1 MKQKKPT
8 PKQAVRRQ
16 LAGEGLRPK
25 KSLGQNFLT
34 DETVLE
40 NIVAAADVTSES
52 CVLEIGPGMGA
63 LTRELA
69 KAAGHVAAVEIDT
82 SILPVLE
89 QNICEFSNV
98 TVVNQDILKADLA
111 ALFADLFGTRS
122 VKVIANLPYYI
133 TTPIIMKLL
142 EEDLPITSVVIMI
155 QREVAR
161 RLAAAPGTKD
171 YGAITPV
178 VQYKAEVTPICDV
191 PPEAFE
197 PAPKVWSSVIRL
209 DLRQTPPVSVTDET
223 HFFHVIRAA
232 FAQRRKTFVNSAGSY
247 PALGVEREDVK
258 KVLQKLN
265 FSENI
270 RGEILGI
277 EQFAQISNELVR
289 ERLSK

>member
-142 EEDLPITSVVIMI
+142 EEDLPITSIVIMI

-209 DLRQTPPVSVTDET
+209 DLRQTPPVSVTDEA

>member
-1 MKQKKPT
+1 MKKQKST
-8 PKQAVRRQ
+8 RQQAVRRQ

-34 DETVLE
+34 DETVLSE
-40 NIVAAADVTSES
+40 IVAAAGLNSDS

-63 LTRELA
+63 LTRHLA
-69 KAAGHVAAVEIDT
+69 AAAGHVAAVEIDT
-82 SILPVLE
+82 SILPVL
-89 QNICEFSNV
+89 QKNIGCFSNV

-111 ALFADLFGTRS
+111 TLFAELFGNRP

-142 EEDLPITSVVIMI
+142 EEPLPITSIVIMI

-161 RLAAAPGTKD
+161 RLAATPATKD

-178 VQYKAEVTPICDV
+178 VQYRAEVTPICDV

-209 DLRQTPPVSVTDET
+209 DIRQSPPVTVTDEA

-232 FAQRRKTFVNSAGSY
+232 FAQRRKTFVNSASSY
-247 PALGVEREDVK
+247 SALGVTREDIK
-258 KVLQKLN
+258 KVLQILN

-270 RGEILGI
+270 RGETLSI
-277 EQFAQISNELVR
+277 EQFAQISNELL
-289 ERLSK
+289 EKKL

>member
-69 KAAGHVAAVEIDT
+69 KTAGHVAAVEIDT

-247 PALGVEREDVK
+247 PALGVKREDVK

-270 RGEILGI
+270 RGEILGV

>member
-161 RLAAAPGTKD
+161 RLAAAAGTKD

-209 DLRQTPPVSVTDET
+209 DLRQTPPVSVTDEA

-247 PALGVEREDVK
+247 PALGVKREDVK

>member
-209 DLRQTPPVSVTDET
+209 DLRQTPPVSVTDEA

>member
-142 EEDLPITSVVIMI
+142 EEDLPITSIVIMI

-209 DLRQTPPVSVTDET
+209 DLRQTPPVSVTDEA

-270 RGEILGI
+270 RGEILSI

>member
-209 DLRQTPPVSVTDET
+209 DLRQTPPVSVTDEA

-270 RGEILGI
+270 RGEILSI
-277 EQFAQISNELVR
+277 EQFAQISNELIQ

>member
-98 TVVNQDILKADLA
+98 TAVNQDILKADLA

-209 DLRQTPPVSVTDET
+209 DLRQTPPVSVTDEA

>member
-209 DLRQTPPVSVTDET
+209 DLRQTPPVSVTDEA

-277 EQFAQISNELVR
+277 EQFAQISNELIQ